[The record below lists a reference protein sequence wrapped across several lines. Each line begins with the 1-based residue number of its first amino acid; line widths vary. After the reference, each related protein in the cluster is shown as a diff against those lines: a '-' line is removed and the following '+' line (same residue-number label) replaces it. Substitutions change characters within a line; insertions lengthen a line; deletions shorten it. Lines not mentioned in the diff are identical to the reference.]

1 MGGNDRK
8 EGVENGLGTS
18 GFGHCVAGG
27 SAVFRNGKMNPAGL
41 AAEDLLHANFS
52 SPSPSFFLLFFVY
65 WFLV

>member
-1 MGGNDRK
+1 
-8 EGVENGLGTS
+8 
-18 GFGHCVAGG
+18 VAGG